1 MGFITIGPMPSPARV
16 AARRGRPP
24 SGESLGRDDVIRAA
38 ADLVD
43 REGWNALSLARLARE
58 LGRHAT
64 SLYAHVSG
72 LDDLRRGVSLLAA
85 EELADK
91 VWSGTIG
98 KIGAEA
104 LAAIALEYRTYAAA
118 HPGRTGSLSGI
129 DRDEPEFATR
139 MTRLHEPL
147 AATFRSF
154 GLDERQAASAHQI
167 FGATINGLVNTGGA
181 GELDQAVALFVVA
194 MSTGAWPVA
203 RGSRSRTTSRSAS
216 RRSDGKAPRGSVG
229 RPPPSPRG

>member
-1 MGFITIGPMPSPARV
+1 MAGPARV

-43 REGWNALSLARLARE
+43 REGWRALSLARLARQ

-64 SLYAHVSG
+64 SMYAHVSG
-72 LDDLRRGVSLLAA
+72 IDDLRRGISLLAA
-85 EELADK
+85 DELADK
-91 VWSGTIG
+91 IWSATIG
-98 KIGAEA
+98 KVGAEA
-104 LAAIALEYRTYAAA
+104 LAAIAREYRSYAAA
-118 HPGRTGSLSGI
+118 HPGRTASLSAI
-129 DRDEPEFATR
+129 DRGDAGFAAP
-139 MTRLHEPL
+139 MARLHEPL

-181 GELDQAVALFVVA
+181 DELDQAVALFVAA
-194 MSTGAWPVA
+194 MSTATWPSTPA
-203 RGSRSRTTSRSAS
+203 SDPRERSQ
-216 RRSDGKAPRGSVG
+216 
-229 RPPPSPRG
+229 